1 MVLHHMEKPEF
12 LNNSMR
18 DEDNRNFPESE
29 TMEKTLQHV
38 EQTMTQELDRIV
50 EQANDR
56 LTAAIEALSKSTMEL
71 MSSPDTTT
79 KSLLAALVLFL
90 TEDDWSFT
98 RIENERAVKLRFSG
112 DNGTWKCIGRVREE
126 DEQLLIY
133 SLAPLKAPPEK
144 RPAIAELLTRA
155 NYGMVIGNFEMD
167 YSDGEIRYK
176 TSIDVEGS
184 QLDNALIK
192 QLLYTNLLMMD
203 KYLPAIEAVIAGT
216 QTPEEAIAL
225 VESDLEDDDDTSGTA
240 ESS

>member
-1 MVLHHMEKPEF
+1 MEQEISQIIDTANNHLTSALEELSSSTAEF
-12 LNNSMR
+12 LS
-18 DEDNRNFPESE
+18 PPKL
-29 TMEKTLQHV
+29 EKV
-38 EQTMTQELDRIV
+38 
-50 EQANDR
+50 
-56 LTAAIEALSKSTMEL
+56 
-71 MSSPDTTT
+71 
-79 KSLLAALVLFL
+79 SLLRALVLFL
-90 TEDDWSFT
+90 TEDDWSFART
-98 RIENERAVKLRFSG
+98 ESEDTVRLIFAG
-112 DNGTWKCIGRVREE
+112 DNGTWNCVAQVRED
-126 DEQLLIY
+126 DEQLLVY
-133 SLAPLKAPPEK
+133 SIAPLKTTLEK
-144 RPAIAELLTRA
+144 RHAIAELLTRA

-192 QLLYTNLLMMD
+192 QLLYPNLLMMD